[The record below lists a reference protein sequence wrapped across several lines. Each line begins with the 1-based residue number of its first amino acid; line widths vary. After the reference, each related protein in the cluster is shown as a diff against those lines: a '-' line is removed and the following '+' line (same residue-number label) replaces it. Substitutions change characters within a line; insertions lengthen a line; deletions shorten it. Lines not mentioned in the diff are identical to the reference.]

1 MKKVIVKFST
11 NPFRPTGGHQCGH
24 IKGKFDHFIV
34 MTEAP
39 TYLAPGTKGKYGRKI
54 RRHCVSFNIGCIF
67 AVAKI
72 CRFLLQVSDI
82 LYAAKYRDALKGEP
96 QVL

>member
-1 MKKVIVKFST
+1 
-11 NPFRPTGGHQCGH
+11 
-24 IKGKFDHFIV
+24 

-39 TYLAPGTKGKYGRKI
+39 THLVPGTKGKYGRKI

-82 LYAAKYRDALKGEP
+82 LDAAKYLYQFLITTVLPNIILLFEGYITGCIIPGVHVMCVMDAWIGSSSK
-96 QVL
+96 